1 VSPAFGPPRVP
12 PSTGDERELLL
23 RFLRWKREH
32 VAATSDG
39 LDDEQARW
47 TPGDRLL
54 PILGIIHHLTLME
67 WRWIEGRYLG
77 TPFPPREPDE
87 QHPGPELTLASALTA
102 YAARAERTEEVVRA
116 APSLDVPCLG
126 VEDERG
132 AACGGCCCTSSR
144 TPPTTP
150 ATPTAPGSCSTAAAR
165 PADVDRPGACNHPI
179 GAWSRPRRRPTM
191 RAAAPTTADKGG
203 PCPIE

>member
-132 AACGGCCCTSSR
+132 AVHEIFGLPEPVSLRWVLLHVLEDTTHHAGHADSTRELLDGRR
-144 TPPTTP
+144 TT
-150 ATPTAPGSCSTAAAR
+150 G
-165 PADVDRPGACNHPI
+165 
-179 GAWSRPRRRPTM
+179 
-191 RAAAPTTADKGG
+191 
-203 PCPIE
+203 